1 MNTNYNSL
9 EDSGWLQLE
18 PLLEAHLPS
27 KLPIPAPQVIE
38 KQVVIPVTKKK
49 LQPSLTEIW
58 VSGGCI
64 CLVLIAGWGL
74 FQDRLTD
81 STTML
86 LAQKHQK
93 RMQLLKVK
101 QIAEGDSTIKTG
113 YQKQFLDYLKRQ
125 KKQNVVIERP
135 YPVEIDVNVSD
146 KRMIPTE

>member
-27 KLPIPAPQVIE
+27 NLPIPAPQIVE
-38 KQVVIPVTKKK
+38 KQAVTLVKKELK
-49 LQPSLTEIW
+49 QPSLTEIW
-58 VSGGCI
+58 VTGGCI

-81 STTML
+81 STAML

-101 QIAEGDSTIKTG
+101 QIAEGDSSLKTG

-125 KKQNVVIERP
+125 KKQNATIERP
-135 YPVEIDVNVSD
+135 YPIEIEVNISD
-146 KRMIPTE
+146 KSMNY